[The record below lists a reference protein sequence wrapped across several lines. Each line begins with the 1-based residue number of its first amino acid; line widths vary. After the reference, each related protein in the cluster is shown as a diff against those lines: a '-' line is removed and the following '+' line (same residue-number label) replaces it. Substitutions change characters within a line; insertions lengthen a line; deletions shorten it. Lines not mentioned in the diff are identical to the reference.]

1 MTSELNHILMAACLL
16 IVAGIASFPYRLS
29 YGNTAWLP
37 RKMRPDRAYLERPY
51 EYDYPAHNINLL
63 FSVSVALIGTL
74 ALIFILA
81 PDLPDDV
88 PAERWFSALA
98 VLYPAYA
105 SCQVLFWRKDYGD
118 GFCYADRL
126 TAFSYGKSD
135 TILLTAAAL
144 FTLHLTGVLPLSVY
158 RIAAAVFSA
167 LCCQFLIHDY
177 IHVFRLRGNN
187 EYSDPIGLKEM
198 YPESLNLLSFPPLA
212 ALSVVSLW
220 RDPPL
225 FAMFFG
231 ILLLCLTAIRYICR
245 FHPAIRGDEHER
257 RGCLRYWRRNR
268 KVENEQLKTMI

>member
-1 MTSELNHILMAACLL
+1 MKF
-16 IVAGIASFPYRLS
+16 SFFYYFNDLWIN
-29 YGNTAWLP
+29 Y
-37 RKMRPDRAYLERPY
+37 
-51 EYDYPAHNINLL
+51 INLL
-63 FSVSVALIGTL
+63 FSVSVILIGTL

-81 PDLPDDV
+81 PDLPEDV

-126 TAFSYGKSD
+126 TAFNHGKTD
-135 TILLTAAAL
+135 TILLIAAAL

-158 RIAAAVFSA
+158 RIAAAVFCA
-167 LCCQFLIHDY
+167 LCCIFLIHDY
-177 IHVFRLRGNN
+177 IRVFRLRGDN
-187 EYSDPIGLKEM
+187 EYSAPIGMKEM

-220 RDPPL
+220 RNPPL

-231 ILLLCLTAIRYICR
+231 ILLLCLTAIRYVCR
-245 FHPAIRGDEHER
+245 FHPAIRGDENER
-257 RGCLRYWRRNR
+257 RGYLRYWRRNY
-268 KVENEQLKTMI
+268 KVKANN

>member
-1 MTSELNHILMAACLL
+1 MNAELNHILMAGCLL

-29 YGNTAWLP
+29 HGNTAWLP

-63 FSVSVALIGTL
+63 FSVSVVLIGTL

-81 PDLPDDV
+81 PDLPEDV

-105 SCQVLFWRKDYGD
+105 SCQVLFWRKDYKD

-126 TAFSYGKSD
+126 TAFSHGKTD
-135 TILLTAAAL
+135 TILLIAAAL

-167 LCCQFLIHDY
+167 LCCLFLIHDY
-177 IHVFRLRGNN
+177 IHVFRLRGDN

-198 YPESLNLLSFPPLA
+198 YPESLNLLSFPSLA
-212 ALSVVSLW
+212 VLSVASLW
-220 RDPPL
+220 WNTSVCIIL
-225 FAMFFG
+225 FG
-231 ILLLCLTAIRYICR
+231 ILLLSLTAIRYVCR
-245 FHPAIRGDEHER
+245 FHPAIRGDENER
-257 RGCLRYWRRNR
+257 RGYLRYWRRNY
-268 KVENEQLKTMI
+268 KVKVNN

>member
-1 MTSELNHILMAACLL
+1 MTTELNHILMAASLL
-16 IVAGIASFPYRLS
+16 IVAGIASFPYRLN

-37 RKMRPDRAYLERPY
+37 RWMRPNKAYLDRPC

-105 SCQVLFWRKDYGD
+105 ACQVLFWRKDYGD
-118 GFCYADRL
+118 GFCYAGRI
-126 TAFSYGKSD
+126 TAFSHGKVY

-144 FTLHLTGVLPLSVY
+144 FILHLTDVLPQSVY
-158 RIAAAVFSA
+158 RIAVAVFSV
-167 LCCQFLIHDY
+167 LCCLFLIHDY
-177 IHVFRLRGNN
+177 IHVFRLRGDN

-198 YPESLNLLSFPPLA
+198 YPESLNLLAFPPLA
-212 ALSVVSLW
+212 ALSTVSLW
-220 RDPPL
+220 WNTTICIIL
-225 FAMFFG
+225 FG
-231 ILLLCLTAIRYICR
+231 ILLLCLTAVRYVCR
-245 FHPAIRGDEHER
+245 FHPAIKGDEHER
-257 RGCLRYWRRNR
+257 RGYLRYWRRNVLR
-268 KVENEQLKTMI
+268 NVND

>member
-1 MTSELNHILMAACLL
+1 MNAELNHILMAACLL

-29 YGNTAWLP
+29 YGNTAWLA

-51 EYDYPAHNINLL
+51 EYD
-63 FSVSVALIGTL
+63 
-74 ALIFILA
+74 
-81 PDLPDDV
+81 
-88 PAERWFSALA
+88 
-98 VLYPAYA
+98 YPAYA

-144 FTLHLTGVLPLSVY
+144 FTLHLTGVMPLSVY

-167 LCCQFLIHDY
+167 LCCLFLIHDY
-177 IHVFRLRGNN
+177 IRVFRLRGDN
-187 EYSDPIGLKEM
+187 EYSDPIGMKEM

-245 FHPAIRGDEHER
+245 FHPAIGGDEHER
-257 RGCLRYWRRNR
+257 RGCLRYRRRNR
-268 KVENEQLKTMI
+268 KVETEH